1 MAASIG
7 LALGGGVARGWSHI
21 GVLRTLIHAGYEPD
35 VVAGTSIGAVVGGLY
50 MAGQLDSLE
59 TWARGLTRS
68 KIFGLMDFRLGA
80 GGLVAGRK
88 LTELL
93 EQYAGGVQIENLNRN
108 FAAIATEL
116 GTGHETWL
124 REGNLIRAM
133 RASYALPGVFP
144 AVEID
149 GRHFVDGALTNPVP
163 TAATRAMGARLVI
176 GVSLHADGQLGDEA
190 AKSAAR
196 VFGEEADE
204 DETVTKASWTDWVRP
219 DRFLTR
225 LIFGGRKANG
235 NGRNGPGIADTM
247 TGALNIVMD
256 RLTRTRLAA
265 DPADILIE
273 PDIGHIGLLEFDRAD
288 EMIALG
294 AQAAERSLPYIERT
308 LRALG

>member
-7 LALGGGVARGWSHI
+7 LALGGGVARGWAHI
-21 GVLRTLIHAGYEPD
+21 GVLRTLVQAGYAPD
-35 VVAGTSIGAVVGGLY
+35 IVTGTSIGAVVGGLY
-50 MAGQLDSLE
+50 MAGQLDALE
-59 TWARGLTRS
+59 TWARGLTRAR
-68 KIFGLMDFRLGA
+68 IFGLMDFRLGA

-88 LTELL
+88 LKELL
-93 EQYAGGVQIENLNRN
+93 EQYVAGVQIENLNRN

-116 GTGHETWL
+116 STGHETWL
-124 REGNLIRAM
+124 REGDLIRAM
-133 RASYALPGVFP
+133 QASYALPGVFP
-144 AVEID
+144 AVEIE

-163 TAATRAMGARLVI
+163 TAAARAMGARLVI

-190 AKSAAR
+190 ARSAAR

-204 DETVTKASWTDWVRP
+204 DEAVTRASWTDWVRP

-294 AQAAERSLPYIERT
+294 ARATERNLPYLERAM
-308 LRALG
+308 RALA